1 MKKLAFVLVPLL
13 ASAAAGAQ
21 TPKYPPLS
29 EFMMPQEAEIALA
42 RSAAPDNVSS
52 RASIKIFTTSGFKVA
67 VEGDNGFV
75 CTVLR
80 GWAAPTYGPV
90 QYRDYVYVADLRALG
105 MSRLFVEHCEAVAA
119 KINITRRWLG
129 EQ

>member
-1 MKKLAFVLVPLL
+1 MKKLAFVLVSLL

-21 TPKYPPLS
+21 TQKYPPLS

-52 RASIKIFTTSGFKVA
+52 RATIKIFTTSGFKVA

-75 CTVLR
+75 CIVLR
-80 GWAAPTYGPV
+80 GWAAPTYGPA
-90 QYRDYVYVADLRALG
+90 QFRDYVYIADLRAPIASTR
-105 MSRLFVEHCEAVAA
+105 SRLEP
-119 KINITRRWLG
+119 
-129 EQ
+129 